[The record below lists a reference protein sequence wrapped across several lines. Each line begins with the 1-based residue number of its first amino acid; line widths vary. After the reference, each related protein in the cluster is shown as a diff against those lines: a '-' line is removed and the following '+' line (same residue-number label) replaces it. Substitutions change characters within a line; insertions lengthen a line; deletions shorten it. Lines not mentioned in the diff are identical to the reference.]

1 MADAL
6 LRLRESAGW
15 SQSELARQSGVSQ
28 SQISRIER
36 GETEDP
42 GHVATA
48 RLAAALHVS
57 VGQLLGERDM
67 PQQVRLRRSELAIPH
82 DAPASMVDTFDQR
95 VSELARMVFHLNGS
109 GPMGE
114 RGPKN
119 GDGPDGSGDVS
130 QDGYFKI
137 DYETVTIGQDSLW
150 RRPRRGP
157 FNMIPVAG

>member
-1 MADAL
+1 MAEAL
-6 LRLRESAGW
+6 VRLRESAGW

-67 PQQVRLRRSELAIPH
+67 PQEVRLRRSELAIPH

-130 QDGYFKI
+130 QDGYFKT
-137 DYETVTIGQDSLW
+137 DLHTCNNETGFPW
-150 RRPRRGP
+150 RLSRRGSV
-157 FNMIPVAG
+157 NMIPVAG